1 MAFQKE
7 VKQTQAL
14 GSAGQISKAFHN
26 YCNTFSAVV
35 AEADGVCV
43 GCFVQSTDTDGK
55 VKRASDKA
63 INGKILGVVVKDRYI
78 NSCGT
83 EAVHTYKQ
91 GDNVTILNAGNIFIE
106 AKVEAKQGKYVH
118 LSKADGVLSFDD
130 EIDTTGVGATKVYT
144 GFRVSKGNAAPDTA
158 NGIIEI
164 TTANA

>member
-43 GCFVQSTDTDGK
+43 GCFVQSTGTDGK
-55 VKRASDKA
+55 VKRASGKA
-63 INGKILGVVVKDRYI
+63 IDGKILGVVVKDKYI
-78 NSCGT
+78 SSDGT
-83 EAVHTYKQ
+83 EAVQKYKQ

-106 AKVEAKQGKYVH
+106 VKADAQVGKYVH
-118 LSKADGVLSFDD
+118 LSKDAGALLFEDTIDD
-130 EIDTTGVGATKVYT
+130 TGTKIYT
-144 GFRVSKGNAAPDTA
+144 GFRVSKGNSAPDTA

>member
-1 MAFQKE
+1 MAFQKT

-63 INGKILGVVVKDRYI
+63 INGKILGVVVKDKYI
-78 NSCGT
+78 SSCGT
-83 EAVHTYKQ
+83 DAVDIYKQ

-106 AKVEAKQGKYVH
+106 AKVEAKQGKYVFLKNDNGTLVFNDTNT
-118 LSKADGVLSFDD
+118 LSDH
-130 EIDTTGVGATKVYT
+130 TYT
-144 GFRVSKGNAAPDTA
+144 GFRVSVGNKAPYTD